1 MRHWERPDPGWHSHL
16 TNKSNGEK
24 DDFPVN
30 DTGWSK
36 EKSQSIPN
44 RTRTY
49 GDTSRNTRIGDND
62 ENSPNFDEYVMTKQR
77 GSRKWGTLAKVW
89 RMFLYGGYGSPLSV
103 AILAKW
109 NLGEMVNNHQCLNK
123 NSNGMKGALLNVV
136 ISAKLMKMANMAN
149 NRQII
154 VNKISNAF
162 VDISEPMTF
171 WLLVQMLYH

>member
-16 TNKSNGEK
+16 INKSNGDK

-36 EKSQSIPN
+36 EKSKSIPN
-44 RTRTY
+44 RSRTY
-49 GDTSRNTRIGDND
+49 GDMSRNASIGDND
-62 ENSPNFDEYVMTKQR
+62 ENSPNFDEYVVTKQR
-77 GSRKWGTLAKVW
+77 GSRKWRPLAKVW
-89 RMFLYGGYGSPLSV
+89 RIFLHGGYGPSLSV

-109 NLGEMVNNHQCLNK
+109 NLGKMANNRQCLNK
-123 NSNGMKGALLNVV
+123 NSNEMTKGPFW
-136 ISAKLMKMANMAN
+136 KWWFRRMNMAN

-154 VNKISNAF
+154 VSKISNAF
-162 VDISEPMTF
+162 LDISEPMTF